1 MRNKLKAVVAGTVL
15 LAASG
20 AAFAGGNVSFGI
32 TIGGPAFYP
41 APVYAPPP
49 PVYYAPAPV
58 YYAPP
63 VVYHRPYYAP
73 VVAVRYRGGGGH
85 YHNHHRAHH
94 RHHHR

>member
-32 TIGGPAFYP
+32 SIGGPAFYP
-41 APVYAPPP
+41 APVYAAP
-49 PVYYAPAPV
+49 PVVYYPPAPV

-63 VVYHRPYYAP
+63 VVYHRPYYYAP
-73 VVAVRYRGGGGH
+73 AVSVGYRSGWGH
-85 YHNHHRAHH
+85 GHGHGHRHH
-94 RHHHR
+94 RHR